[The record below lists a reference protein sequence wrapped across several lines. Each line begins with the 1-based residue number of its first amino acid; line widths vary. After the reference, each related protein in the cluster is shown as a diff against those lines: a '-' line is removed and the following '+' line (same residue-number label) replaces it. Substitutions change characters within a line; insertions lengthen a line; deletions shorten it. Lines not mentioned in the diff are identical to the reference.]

1 VDRITVAQRK
11 SGYGAFAWIHLEAL
25 AWAYPLAMVLIMVL
39 ALMQLAMPLKEGDW
53 SYRHIW
59 PFFWV
64 LWLFGQALARRRY
77 Q

>member
-1 VDRITVAQRK
+1 MSSSGRIN
-11 SGYGAFAWIHLEAL
+11 LEAL

-39 ALMQLAMPLKEGDW
+39 ALMQIAMPLRTMTW
-53 SYRHIW
+53 SYRNVW

-64 LWLFGQALARRRY
+64 FWLFGQAFARRRY